1 MVRALV
7 TGITGFA
14 GSHLA
19 EYLLSR
25 KDVEVYGTVRW
36 RSRTEN
42 IEGIRDRIRLVEC
55 DLMDAT
61 AVDQAVQKVRP
72 DLIFHLAAQSF
83 VPTSWLAPAETL
95 MNNILGELN
104 LFEAVRRAGID
115 PLIQIA
121 CSSEEYGLVHEDEV
135 PINED
140 NPLRPQSPYA
150 VSKIAQDFLGYQYFR
165 SYGLR
170 VVRTRTFNHTGP
182 RRGEVFV
189 TSSFAKQIAEIE
201 HGLAEPVL
209 KVGNLEARRDFTDVR
224 DVVRAYWLA
233 LERGEPG
240 EVYVIASGRDHRIS
254 EVAEMLLAMSRVPI
268 RIEQDPARMR
278 PSDVPVLLGDSTKFR
293 RRTGWE
299 PLIPFEKTLA
309 DLLEYWRGRVA
320 CEAPRRGSRR
330 EYGSATSA
338 TDATNAN
345 GADSAS
351 ASASASISTN
361 GSDGNSVSASSVGSG
376 GGRSS
381 GGGEGGSDDWRGHG
395 HGDGDKDAAQGGSG
409 GNRR

>member
-1 MVRALV
+1 MRALV

-19 EYLLSR
+19 DYLLDR
-25 KDVEVYGTVRW
+25 KDVEIYGTARW

-42 IEGIRDRIRLVEC
+42 IEGIRDRIKLVEC
-55 DLMDAT
+55 DLLDAT
-61 AVDQAVQKVRP
+61 AVDQAIQKVKP

-95 MNNILGELN
+95 MNNVLGELN

-135 PINED
+135 PINEE

-150 VSKIAQDFLGYQYFR
+150 VSKITQDFLGYQYFR

-170 VVRTRTFNHTGP
+170 VIRTRTFNHTGP

-189 TSSFAKQIAEIE
+189 TSCFAKQIAEIE

-240 EVYVIASGRDHRIS
+240 EVYVIASGRDYKIS
-254 EVAEMLLAMSRVPI
+254 DVAKMLLSMSAVPI

-309 DLLEYWRGRVA
+309 DLLQYWRARVA
-320 CEAPRRGSRR
+320 CGAACRGSSR
-330 EYGSATSA
+330 EYVTPAV
-338 TDATNAN
+338 ATNP
-345 GADSAS
+345 DSAGG
-351 ASASASISTN
+351 A
-361 GSDGNSVSASSVGSG
+361 G
-376 GGRSS
+376 GGGVHEDAARGC
-381 GGGEGGSDDWRGHG
+381 GGGKRV
-395 HGDGDKDAAQGGSG
+395 
-409 GNRR
+409 